1 MNEEEI
7 KKRIQHWISV
17 LQNKG
22 KVEESKVELKRAW
35 PLLQQSDA
43 ELRQIAESEFA
54 KDLAAIA
61 NAPGPEGLLLYGIG
75 EDGTV
80 FDAPF
85 RSTGYRDHTDLS
97 NLVVRLVDLPINFE
111 LKEIAWEDSGK
122 SQTISVISIPPSQD
136 KPHVIKYHLSKKKKP
151 TENYI
156 PIRKDTGTRPASRSD
171 IEGMFYDRKY
181 IEPEYAIEMTV
192 LGRGLTFNLRESHE
206 LVADKLI
213 VFQNT
218 GRRISVIRETGLV
231 IFASPEQ
238 KIGKDLNFKGTDYS
252 ILNSDSPDKKH
263 GFIIVPANGITIVR
277 VQYRTGG
284 GVELRDGLRGAKELC
299 YVITATDIN
308 GKVYRFEG
316 VGKGT

>member
-7 KKRIQHWISV
+7 KKRVQHWISV
-17 LQNKG
+17 LRNKG
-22 KVEESKVELKRAW
+22 KVEESKVELKREW
-35 PLLQQSDA
+35 PLLQQSNS

-61 NAPGPEGLLLYGIG
+61 NASGPGGLLIYGIG

-85 RSTGYRDHTDLS
+85 RSTGYRDHTDLT

-111 LKEIAWEDSGK
+111 LKEVIWDDAGQGK
-122 SQTISVISIPPSQD
+122 TISVISIPPSQD
-136 KPHVIKYHLSKKKKP
+136 KPHVIRCHLSKKNKP
-151 TENYI
+151 IGNYI
-156 PIRKDTGTRPASRSD
+156 PIKKDTGTWPASRSD

-181 IEPEYAIEMTV
+181 IEPEYSIEMTV
-192 LGRGLTFNLRESHE
+192 LGRGLILNYRESRE
-206 LVADKLI
+206 LEADKQV

-218 GRRISVIRETGLV
+218 GRRISVIRESKLV
-231 IFASPEQ
+231 ILASPEQ
-238 KIGKDLNFKGTDYS
+238 KIDKDLEFKGSDFS
-252 ILNSDSPDKKH
+252 ILNSDSPDRKYS
-263 GFIIVPANGITIVR
+263 FIIVPANGITVVR
-277 VQYRTGG
+277 VKYHTGG
-284 GVELRDGLRGAKELC
+284 GPELRDALKLAKELR

-308 GKVYRFEG
+308 EKVYRFEG